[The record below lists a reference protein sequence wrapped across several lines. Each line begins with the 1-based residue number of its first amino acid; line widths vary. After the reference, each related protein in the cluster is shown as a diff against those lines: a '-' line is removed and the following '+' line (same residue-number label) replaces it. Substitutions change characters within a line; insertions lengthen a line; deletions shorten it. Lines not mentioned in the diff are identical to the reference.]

1 MAETVQ
7 QALRERC
14 DQDTTAVVYGDR
26 TWTWREHLGRASAQA
41 AALLGVAD
49 PDRPMHVGT
58 LLGNTPDM
66 LEAMAA
72 AGLGGYV
79 LCGINTTRRGDGLA
93 RDIRRADCQ
102 IVVTDPEHRPLLA
115 GLDLPGVRILDT
127 SSREWADLLA
137 GAGVLHP
144 HREVEAMDTFMMIF
158 TSGTSGDPK
167 PVRVAHLMVLFAG
180 QNLIGRFGIADT
192 DVCYL

>member
-115 GLDLPGVRILDT
+115 GLDLPGCG
-127 SSREWADLLA
+127 SSTRRR
-137 GAGVLHP
+137 G
-144 HREVEAMDTFMMIF
+144 
-158 TSGTSGDPK
+158 SGPTCSPA
-167 PVRVAHLMVLFAG
+167 PVSCTRTA
-180 QNLIGRFGIADT
+180 RPRPWT
-192 DVCYL
+192 PS